1 MMKVID
7 EVGGSDEGELEDGE
21 IEEEEGQI
29 LPPDLDELSS
39 VVDVVQL
46 PSPSSSS
53 PTSVKKA
60 NLPEKSNEN
69 KKVTGDIDGRK
80 EKRTP
85 KLNASRRRE
94 SLPKSY
100 RLKETRTTKRKKSRS
115 PENDGRERKRSG
127 SSSSSG
133 KSRAQRRASEAVKR
147 ASKRRDR
154 DRESPAGSGRRSSRN
169 LSRRSR
175 SRSPV
180 IRHQRSYR
188 HLTHEPEVAE
198 YERLLRDHRSIQ
210 NKIREE
216 KRRLSG
222 GSHSN
227 KSTHGYDKGQTSQS
241 KSRGRSKDKSA
252 VKITKKTPD
261 EDNEDE
267 EMMLLQ
273 LRKVALASLAKEEK
287 GKEKTDKTDA
297 GDVQIS
303 VGKNGD
309 VIKPEIPVVEKQSGS
324 SLQANNNNSSEA
336 TILSATG
343 EQDTSVPEG
352 QFDNYEEVEMEVD
365 DEEEEKENVPSKII
379 LLFISKEM
387 LDPIA
392 ALDVVV
398 KDEDD
403 DEENLLRAQLLKSML
418 TKRAAKAQSEKI
430 NSSTGSTPCK
440 PLSPATPPLSSAP
453 SPPPSSTP
461 PHRTSTP
468 PPNASTPPTL
478 SRSSSPVPTRL
489 QQQGSSLA
497 SQVPSRAKPPVVPVH
512 LPVVINLEEDSDE
525 SEEESSSSSVPFMGQ
540 LDSFL
545 KEFRMSSNTRS
556 TKTTAQTAKGKQ
568 HAQSSSKVAPI
579 PKTPEAIKAA
589 PTPRRQEYHRLREEI
604 ARREHRTLSS
614 KPQGSVGRSEV
625 HDRKTPKHAGVERH
639 KGSGSGRGEASGRG
653 TTSLPVDGGELE
665 LGRQQMQVRITAH
678 NERQV
683 VKGMVAANADQG
695 TQETAAGSRTTE
707 AIPLQ
712 VTVNPTS
719 CLKGESNP
727 TRTVQSIL
735 AAELSRELSAIRA
748 LTGTHVTVETQPP
761 PSMKEDNTSNE
772 VARKNLELKIAEKEK
787 QREQLAKVMMERE
800 KREEMQRKKM
810 EEMKARRKQVLEWER
825 KRKEYSLLLK
835 KDKGLII
842 SQEQQITRRRKNI
855 NVAKVQLERLREQV
869 AAMEKALSMNQAQ
882 MIKHAKQKTA
892 LEARMGQHL
901 ELDNQARSHLAKLRG
916 VAISNI
922 SQSEYQSYLSRPSTQ
937 EVSAVL
943 GDKRRNDGSESSDID
958 TKKAKTAGQTADL
971 KKLQDMERHLAD
983 KIREFREA
991 EAKKALVG
999 VTAKSVVPE
1008 NKAKLV
1014 RQLSSS
1020 KPSAKIYTKDV
1031 IKLSAEA
1038 TAALDNEVPE
1048 VKVEGSNAKGQER
1061 RKSWLDANPTL
1072 TPNIKSRSKPSTPST
1087 PSVAALGKMKAK
1099 FKSEGQRSGQKSA
1112 QSSLSDTSLESD
1124 LLQWIESSERTG
1136 SPVPD
1141 SVDTPKNLPLFGQ
1154 KALKSGYMS
1163 RIRKEQKESEKQG
1176 PDFLS
1181 LSFNQRLPS
1190 MEAVGSGCFHVD
1202 WRKDTNK
1209 DEHASIEAVE
1219 PMKNEGENVSPVK
1232 ADSRGLMA
1240 YRSSLLP
1247 FKAFRLSPL
1256 FRYKAGY
1263 SVQSPSYTNKLD
1275 ASRPLCQYELKGTC
1289 NDDDC
1294 VWQHER
1300 DYTMSSREM
1309 LTDLLS
1315 YNAVSKAHDK
1325 DDITMRNIP
1334 ASPIRHK
1341 PASTEKDKL
1350 NTCIEKVLGGNEEG
1364 VVSRLI
1370 SCPRKW
1376 RPRPRPRTQRLSSGD
1391 SDALTEILPLVPPKY
1406 SKSSAQTMIR
1416 KEAIQSVEEEARYF
1430 GGSHGD
1436 DLLDLG
1442 RLRVH
1447 DLEAAVLEKPSDVG
1461 LWLRLA
1467 RSLLQESCVDRAL
1480 NALSR
1485 GLELNCN
1492 SAPLWIQY
1500 LTVYKERAERGD
1512 YVEMCLKATELAP
1525 CYLTWWMLLEAEYS
1539 VLTKLEICKKI
1550 LQFLKES
1557 HTTTTKT
1564 SENLEKAESSFREE
1578 TQDMDCDTSTEQ
1590 ARTLQNPKNPT
1601 TCSEPSQEGVRT
1613 ANVNV
1618 SGETVKAA
1626 EGVAGERTFESV
1638 GRSSADDIGEG
1649 ERKMDTETMNPSSDG
1664 KVGEKS
1670 DSVSGPVASREE
1682 ISHQALEILLY
1693 QSQLHLNMGHKD
1705 DAIKSLKCS
1714 LSIPDQEVDRDV
1726 CCSILVTFDLFLGWL
1741 SLMNIHATG
1750 SLPSSLFDPSGR
1762 LPSKI
1767 VKKELFSIPWKVNA
1781 GDLNKQK
1788 VDELWEGATK
1798 ACTEGRPPSE
1808 QLDSNILELYNLEI
1822 EEQLGSGDW
1831 VDQLCKLDMGQ
1842 CRPSKEGEELY
1853 CRCIEALHRREMKPS
1868 DVLMHV
1874 EMGVSQLPFSC
1885 RLHFMEAQ
1893 FRLLFGI
1900 DDPRSSLRQCI
1911 VNFYQPESGETVSDD
1926 NLLQLYRHRLKLPMP
1941 LDFKPPPSSPGAPAQ
1956 LREDNK
1962 TYMWL
1967 CYIMLTNFIL
1977 GERSACEAFES
1988 ALVMVQGRKDLELI
2002 WIEYLR
2008 FVASKRKSPSLDAIP
2023 SLAKL
2028 VHRCLLSMATQYP
2041 LPFSRSGETWND
2053 FSFHNRVIALYME
2066 QVHDGE
2072 RMEEYEKLQLQMP
2085 DNVILAYRACQY
2097 AVESGFSQLG
2107 LQIAYSALHRS
2118 PNSVV
2123 FWKIVI
2129 SLALQSQR
2137 YKEAHSLY
2145 EQAVLYN
2152 HTVSSMW
2159 KDFIAFVIAH
2169 DDEATLR
2176 DLLQRCQEI
2185 GFQQSDV
2192 LPGAPIT

>member
-29 LPPDLDELSS
+29 LPPNLDELSS

-46 PSPSSSS
+46 PSPSS
-53 PTSVKKA
+53 PTSAKKA

-69 KKVTGDIDGRK
+69 KNVTGDIDGGK

-154 DRESPAGSGRRSSRN
+154 DRESPAGRRSSRN

-175 SRSPV
+175 SRSPI

-188 HLTHEPEVAE
+188 PLSYEPELAE

-227 KSTHGYDKGQTSQS
+227 KSTHGYERGQTSQS
-241 KSRGRSKDKSA
+241 KSRGRPKDKSA
-252 VKITKKTPD
+252 EKITKKKPD

-287 GKEKTDKTDA
+287 GKEKTDKTDTD
-297 GDVQIS
+297 DVQIS

-336 TILSATG
+336 TILPATG

-365 DEEEEKENVPSKII
+365 DEEEEKENVPKPGTQAGNPV
-379 LLFISKEM
+379 K
-387 LDPIA
+387 DPIA
-392 ALDVVV
+392 ALDLVA

-403 DEENLLRAQLLKSML
+403 DDENLLRAQLLKSML

-430 NSSTGSTPCK
+430 NSSTCSTPSK

-453 SPPPSSTP
+453 SPPPSLTP

-468 PPNASTPPTL
+468 PPSASTPPTL

-489 QQQGSSLA
+489 PQQGSSLA
-497 SQVPSRAKPPVVPVH
+497 GQVPSRAKRPVVPVH

-545 KEFRMSSNTRS
+545 KEFRMSSNTQS

-568 HAQSSSKVAPI
+568 QAQSSSKLAPV

-589 PTPRRQEYHRLREEI
+589 PTPHRQEYHRLREEI

-614 KPQGSVGRSEV
+614 KPQGTVGKSEL
-625 HDRKTPKHAGVERH
+625 HDRKTHKHAGVERH
-639 KGSGSGRGEASGRG
+639 KGSGGGRGEASGRG
-653 TTSLPVDGGELE
+653 KTSLPVDTGELE

-683 VKGMVAANADQG
+683 VKGVVAANADQG
-695 TQETAAGSRTTE
+695 TQETAAASRTTE

-719 CLKGESNP
+719 RPKGVSNP
-727 TRTVQSIL
+727 TRTVQSTL
-735 AAELSRELSAIRA
+735 EAELSRELSAIRA
-748 LTGTHVTVETQPP
+748 LTGTHVSVETHPP
-761 PSMKEDNTSNE
+761 PSMNAGTAKEGNTDDE

-787 QREQLAKVMMERE
+787 QREELAKVKMERE
-800 KREEMQRKKM
+800 KQEEMQRKKM
-810 EEMKARRKQVLEWER
+810 EEMKARRKQVLEWEK

-842 SQEQQITRRRKNI
+842 NQEQQIARRRKNI

-901 ELDNQARSHLAKLRG
+901 ELDNQARSHLGKLRG

-922 SQSEYQSYLSRPSTQ
+922 SQSEYQSYLPRTSTQ
-937 EVSAVL
+937 EVPALL
-943 GDKRRNDGSESSDID
+943 GDKRRNDGSESSDVD

-999 VTAKSVVPE
+999 VAAKSVVPE
-1008 NKAKLV
+1008 NKVKLV

-1038 TAALDNEVPE
+1038 TAPVDNEVTE
-1048 VKVEGSNAKGQER
+1048 VKVEGSSAKGQER

-1099 FKSEGQRSGQKSA
+1099 FKSEGQRSGQKSG

-1141 SVDTPKNLPLFGQ
+1141 SVDTPKNMPLFGQ

-1163 RIRKEQKESEKQG
+1163 RVKKEQKELEKQG

-1190 MEAVGSGCFHVD
+1190 MDAVGSGCFHVD
-1202 WRKDTNK
+1202 WCKDTNK
-1209 DEHASIEAVE
+1209 DEHASTEAIE
-1219 PMKNEGENVSPVK
+1219 PMKNEGEKVPPVK
-1232 ADSRGLMA
+1232 VDSRGLVA

-1263 SVQSPSYTNKLD
+1263 SVQSPSFTNKLD
-1275 ASRPLCQYELKGTC
+1275 ATRPLCQFELKGTC

-1315 YNAVSKAHDK
+1315 YNAVSKAQDK
-1325 DDITMRNIP
+1325 DDLTMKNVP

-1350 NTCIEKVLGGNEEG
+1350 NNCIEKVLGGNNEG

-1376 RPRPRPRTQRLSSGD
+1376 RPRPRPRTQRLSSGEA
-1391 SDALTEILPLVPPKY
+1391 DALTEILPLVPPKH

-1430 GGSHGD
+1430 GGGHGD

-1447 DLEAAVLEKPSDVG
+1447 DLEAAVLERPSDVG

-1467 RSLLQESCVDRAL
+1467 RSLLQESSVDRAL

-1525 CYLTWWMLLEAEYS
+1525 CCSTWWMLLEAEYS

-1564 SENLEKAESSFREE
+1564 CGNLEKAESSFREE

-1590 ARTLQNPKNPT
+1590 ARTLQNPKNT
-1601 TCSEPSQEGVRT
+1601 STRSEPSQEGDRT
-1613 ANVNV
+1613 AIVNAC
-1618 SGETVKAA
+1618 GETVEAA
-1626 EGVAGERTFESV
+1626 EGVAGERTFKSE
-1638 GRSSADDIGEG
+1638 GRSSGEDNTDEG

-1664 KVGEKS
+1664 KVGENL
-1670 DSVSGPVASREE
+1670 DGVSGPVTSREE

-1714 LSIPDQEVDRDV
+1714 LSIPDQEVDKDV

-1750 SLPSSLFDPSGR
+1750 SLPSRLFDPSAR

-1781 GDLNKQK
+1781 GDLNKQE

-1798 ACTEGRPPSE
+1798 TCTEGRPLSE
-1808 QLDSNILELYNLEI
+1808 QLDSNILELYNIEI
-1822 EEQLGSGDW
+1822 EEHLGSGDW
-1831 VDQLCKLDMGQ
+1831 LDQLCKLDMGQ
-1842 CRPSKEGEELY
+1842 CRPSEEGEELY

-1911 VNFYQPESGETVSDD
+1911 INFYRPESGETISDD
-1926 NLLQLYRHRLKLPMP
+1926 VLLQLYRHRLKLPMP

-2008 FVASKRKSPSLDAIP
+2008 FVASKTKLPSHDSIS

-2028 VHRCLLSMATQYP
+2028 VHRCLLSTATQYP

-2053 FSFHNRVIALYME
+2053 FSFHNRVIALYIE
-2066 QVHDGE
+2066 QVHDRE
-2072 RMEEYEKLQLQMP
+2072 RMEEYERLQLQMQ

-2107 LQIAYSALHRS
+2107 LQIAFSALHRS
-2118 PNSVV
+2118 PDCVI

-2152 HTVSSMW
+2152 HTASSLW

-2176 DLLQRCQEI
+2176 NLLQRCQEI